1 MPHDEGDTIELDQV
15 CLVSDDE
22 GNVTIGTPL
31 VEGAKVVADV
41 AGHGRAKKIIVLK
54 YKSKTRYRRKSGHR
68 QDYTELWV
76 KEILT

>member
-1 MPHDEGDTIELDQV
+1 M

-22 GNVTIGTPL
+22 GNVTVGTPL